1 MTEASMGSVLLEVLD
16 RLSSGKEIFYRYVR
30 TAGDMMDRTFEPVK
44 FEDKVNVV
52 WTRMVEEGLDDLPV
66 VVAEEDK
73 RGTER
78 KVVVGAARRKDI
90 AIALSSFAATASQLA
105 SDEKVLKGPVSRVI
119 TRGVMT
125 LKAET
130 PLFEA
135 VNRMVRDGLETV
147 AIVGHGDE
155 YLGVLSILD
164 VVKSFMRLD
173 TLRRAREVGS
183 DDAEPTRLV
192 DLIGSASQAQP
203 TDVLVGT
210 FLARVKDVMN
220 KTVHTL
226 RTEDRLVD
234 AVRMVERKKCEYV
247 MVLNERD
254 KVRGV
259 LNEAAL
265 QLALPPVEVR
275 DASGTKTGLRYDP
288 ENKDVQE
295 ALAQTVANAMTKP
308 SSAVQ
313 VDDTLLKACERLCR
327 PGVQVLPVFDASG
340 VKLVGAVSRR
350 DLLRVMLAV
359 GELASKRGLLG
370 DET

>member
-1 MTEASMGSVLLEVLD
+1 MGSVLLEVLD
-16 RLSSGKEIFYRYVR
+16 RLSSGKEIYYRYVR

-44 FEDKVNVV
+44 FEEKVSTV
-52 WTRMVEEGLDDLPV
+52 WARMVEEGLDDLPV
-66 VVAEEDK
+66 VVDEADK
-73 RGTER
+73 RGVER

-90 AIALSSFAATASQLA
+90 AVALSSFAATASQLP

-125 LKAET
+125 LQADA

-135 VNRMVRDGLETV
+135 VNQLLRDGLETA
-147 AIVGHGDE
+147 AIVGPGDE

-164 VVKSFMRLD
+164 IVKSFMRLD
-173 TLRRAREVGS
+173 TLRRARDVTG
-183 DDAEPTRLV
+183 DDTEPARLV
-192 DLIGSASQAQP
+192 DLLGSATQTQP

-210 FLARVKDVMN
+210 FLARVKDVMS
-220 KTVHTL
+220 KSVPTL

-234 AVRMVERKKCEYV
+234 AIRIFERKKCEYV
-247 MVLNERD
+247 VVLNERE

-259 LNEAAL
+259 LNEASL
-265 QLALPPVEVR
+265 QLSLPPVEVR
-275 DASGTKTGLRYDP
+275 DASGAKTGLRYNP
-288 ENKDVQE
+288 EEKGVQE
-295 ALAQTVANAMTKP
+295 ALAESVANAMMRP

-313 VDDTLLKACERLCR
+313 IDDTLLKACERLCR
-327 PGVQVLPVFDASG
+327 PGTQVLPVFDAAG

-359 GELASKRGLLG
+359 GELAAKRGLLA
-370 DET
+370 DEA